1 MDTRQFLMDTG
12 VLLDYL
18 SERLPEAGMD
28 FMDEVIDAI
37 PNVSVITKI
46 EALSLHLPDEH
57 YQLILDFMADAIVLD
72 LSPNVVKNCIIIC
85 KTHKMELS
93 QAMIAATAIT
103 YNYTLLTT
111 TPNVYTNIKGLTAAN
126 PWELS

>member
-28 FMDEVIDAI
+28 FMDEVVDAI
-37 PNVSVITKI
+37 PNVSVVTKI

-57 YQLILDFMADAIVLD
+57 YQLLLDFMADAIVLD
-72 LSPNVVKNCIIIC
+72 LSPNVIKNCIIIC
-85 KTHKMELS
+85 KTHKLELP
-93 QAMIAATAIT
+93 QAMVAATAIT
-103 YNYTLLTT
+103 YNYTLLTN
-111 TPNVYTNIKGLTAAN
+111 TPNVYTNIKGLSAAN